1 MAELFKKI
9 CRLAG
14 TAVTDHNMIGE
25 NDHILIGVSGGKDS
39 KVLVEVLRHLQKTA
53 PVRFTLSTA
62 TFDPA
67 FEGFSSGETENF
79 CKEQGMEHHTIHFD
93 IASLLEEK
101 ELTGKPCMLCSRM
114 RRGNLYSLARKIGA
128 NKLALGQHLDDICIS
143 FLMSLCRG
151 NGLSTMGPN
160 VPAESGD
167 LRVIR
172 PLIYVPEDLI
182 RKYAEERSYAVCG
195 ECIYK
200 EQLIREGDRPYFA
213 KLLEELSV
221 RIPDLRSNMLR
232 SLSNVQAS
240 HLLDRKFTQTLFT
253 EREDTA
259 K

>member
-1 MAELFKKI
+1 
-9 CRLAG
+9 
-14 TAVTDHNMIGE
+14 
-25 NDHILIGVSGGKDS
+25 
-39 KVLVEVLRHLQKTA
+39 
-53 PVRFTLSTA
+53 
-62 TFDPA
+62 
-67 FEGFSSGETENF
+67 
-79 CKEQGMEHHTIHFD
+79 
-93 IASLLEEK
+93 
-101 ELTGKPCMLCSRM
+101 
-114 RRGNLYSLARKIGA
+114 
-128 NKLALGQHLDDICIS
+128 
-143 FLMSLCRG
+143 
-151 NGLSTMGPN
+151 MGPN

-182 RKYAEERSYAVCG
+182 RKYAEERSYAVSG